1 LGVGEGLGFGVG
13 SDELELLKEGG
24 GAPRFARGV
33 GGLEAD
39 DEEELLALG
48 WQRALL
54 LLLRRTVLATRW
66 SSGTT
71 SGSGARSSM
80 AATTARWRLTL
91 RKAWGVVRAD
101 AESATENKRK
111 HFEIEGMV
119 AEDKTIKVKDKRVPT
134 RGGLNEGRSRLSLI
148 KRKVLSDTTR
158 DIEMRLWGRVARVG
172 WQE

>member
-1 LGVGEGLGFGVG
+1 LGVGEGLGFGV
-13 SDELELLKEGG
+13 ELELLEEGG
-24 GAPRFARGV
+24 GPPKFARGV

-39 DEEELLALG
+39 DEEEELLALG

-80 AATTARWRLTL
+80 TATTARWRLTL

-101 AESATENKRK
+101 TESATENKRK
-111 HFEIEGMV
+111 HFEIEGIA
-119 AEDKTIKVKDKRVPT
+119 AEDKTIKMKDKRVPT
-134 RGGLNEGRSRLSLI
+134 RG
-148 KRKVLSDTTR
+148 V
-158 DIEMRLWGRVARVG
+158 
-172 WQE
+172 